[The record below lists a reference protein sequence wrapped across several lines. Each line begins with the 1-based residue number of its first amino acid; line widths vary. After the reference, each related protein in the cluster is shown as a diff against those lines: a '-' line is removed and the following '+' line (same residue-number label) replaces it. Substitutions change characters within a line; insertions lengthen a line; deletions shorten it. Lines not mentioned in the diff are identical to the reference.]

1 MRYANS
7 WWCTGFG
14 FPDKNESDNQRDLI
28 AKIVEITN
36 DRMMGYLPSSYEE
49 VPKKLNYIVVEV
61 SVKRFNRIGSE
72 GMQSESVE
80 GRSAIY
86 NKNDFDEYLDDI
98 QRFLDKENAEE
109 LEKDRMIR
117 FLWDMTKI

>member
-1 MRYANS
+1 MPILDDVL
-7 WWCTGFG
+7 TLV
-14 FPDKNESDNQRDLI
+14 FPNKDASDNQRQLLT
-28 AKIVEITN
+28 KIVEITN

-98 QRFLDKENAEE
+98 QRFLDKENSEE

-117 FLWDMTKI
+117 FL

>member
-1 MRYANS
+1 
-7 WWCTGFG
+7 
-14 FPDKNESDNQRDLI
+14 
-28 AKIVEITN
+28 
-36 DRMMGYLPSSYEE
+36 
-49 VPKKLNYIVVEV
+49 
-61 SVKRFNRIGSE
+61 
-72 GMQSESVE
+72 MQSESVE

-117 FLWDMTKI
+117 FL

>member
-1 MRYANS
+1 MPILDDVL
-7 WWCTGFG
+7 TLV
-14 FPDKNESDNQRDLI
+14 FPNKDASDNQRALLT
-28 AKIVEITN
+28 KIVEITN

-98 QRFLDKENAEE
+98 KRFLDKENADE
-109 LEKDRMIR
+109 LKQDRMIR
-117 FLWDMTKI
+117 FLWDTTKI

>member
-1 MRYANS
+1 MPILDDVL
-7 WWCTGFG
+7 TLV
-14 FPDKNESDNQRDLI
+14 FPNKDASDNQRQLLT
-28 AKIVEITN
+28 KIVEITN

-98 QRFLDKENAEE
+98 KRFLDKENADE
-109 LEKDRMIR
+109 LEQDRMIR
-117 FLWDMTKI
+117 FLWDTTKI